1 MQLNHPK
8 GNRILIYFVEST
20 VSSKKQCVFFC
31 AFSYRIVCEVPCP
44 RLPYNEPGTT
54 YTVLKYPED
63 VHASVA
69 TIPTTL
75 RFMARDC
82 DPATGVPDAEQG
94 YNDEYMVHFFP
105 IIQLTKLSLLNHY
118 SHLNAKQE
126 QFI

>member
-1 MQLNHPK
+1 VIINV
-8 GNRILIYFVEST
+8 ILYIYFVYYFCGKCCNEPSI
-20 VSSKKQCVFFC
+20 SSYSVVCV
-31 AFSYRIVCEVPCP
+31 VPCS

-82 DPATGVPDAEQG
+82 DPTTGIPDADQG
-94 YNDEYMVHFFP
+94 YHDEYMVRKISF
-105 IIQLTKLSLLNHY
+105 IILMRI
-118 SHLNAKQE
+118 
-126 QFI
+126 FILMCISYHICE

>member
-1 MQLNHPK
+1 MLH
-8 GNRILIYFVEST
+8 RV
-20 VSSKKQCVFFC
+20 VSSSYSIMCV
-31 AFSYRIVCEVPCP
+31 VPCP

-82 DPATGVPDAEQG
+82 DPITGIPDADQG
-94 YNDEYMVHFFP
+94 YHDEYMV
-105 IIQLTKLSLLNHY
+105 KN
-118 SHLNAKQE
+118 
-126 QFI
+126 QF